1 MIESINNIIELINQ
15 LNQYNLFVF
24 PENQESAPKFHI
36 LTQNNGLHK
45 HKKISQNWDKFN
57 TFSNF
62 WAFKV

>member
-15 LNQYNLFVF
+15 LNQ
-24 PENQESAPKFHI
+24 ENQSSAPKFHI